1 MMWMKWL
8 ISALVFAAFVPGVLV
23 RLPPGGSQATVVTVH
38 AILFA
43 LLHAVVLRFV
53 SGAVRSL

>member
-1 MMWMKWL
+1 MKLL
-8 ISALVFAAFVPGVLV
+8 ISALVFALFVPGVLV
-23 RLPPGGSQATVVTVH
+23 RLPPGGSQNTVLVVH